1 MRRKTRLLVY
11 GTGGH
16 GRVVLDAAL
25 RSSEFNVIGLLED
38 DSSLHG
44 KAILGVEVLGGIE
57 LLGKDALSGAAIIV
71 AIGDAKRREEVVGRV
86 ERLGYRFAA
95 VVHPSAI
102 LGTGATVGEGS
113 VLLPL
118 AVVHTGAAV
127 VEDVPAGSTVGGV
140 PARRITGNG

>member
-11 GTGGH
+11 GAGGH
-16 GRVVLDAAL
+16 GSVVLDAAL
-25 RSSEFNVIGLLED
+25 SSSDFDVIGLLED

-86 ERLGYRFAA
+86 ERLGHGGRRPGRDQGRRGPCPQDY
-95 VVHPSAI
+95 
-102 LGTGATVGEGS
+102 GER
-113 VLLPL
+113 V
-118 AVVHTGAAV
+118 
-127 VEDVPAGSTVGGV
+127 
-140 PARRITGNG
+140 R